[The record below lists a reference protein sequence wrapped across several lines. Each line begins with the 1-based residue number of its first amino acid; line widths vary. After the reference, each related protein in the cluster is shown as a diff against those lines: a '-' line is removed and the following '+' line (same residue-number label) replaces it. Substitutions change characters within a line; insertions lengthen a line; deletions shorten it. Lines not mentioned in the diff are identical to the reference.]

1 MKVLLLNGSPHARGC
16 TNRALREIADTLA
29 QEGIESEIFW
39 LGAKPVGGCVGCG
52 ACGSMTTASSMC
64 FIAEALGM
72 TVPGNASI
80 NAADKRLGGMGYE
93 AGRQVMR
100 MLREGITA
108 RKILTE
114 QAIENAIIVDTAV
127 AGSTNLLLQ
136 DMHLDN

>member
-1 MKVLLLNGSPHARGC
+1 
-16 TNRALREIADTLA
+16 
-29 QEGIESEIFW
+29 
-39 LGAKPVGGCVGCG
+39 
-52 ACGSMTTASSMC
+52 
-64 FIAEALGM
+64 M

-127 AGSTNLLLQ
+127 AGSTNLLL
-136 DMHLDN
+136 HIPAIAHEAGLDRDWWAFSTNAPIKSP